1 VSASS
6 IAGLAGRSRVGVVAS
21 TDCWAEWIRRRRSGG
36 DPEYEAKTLEN
47 LAVIRDR
54 VLDGAALEPGETLLD
69 VGCGNG
75 LVGFGAL
82 ERGARVVFADVSA
95 ALLEDCRELAAKAG
109 VVGRC
114 RFVEA
119 QAEDLHGVADESVDV
134 VTTRSVL
141 IYVAD
146 KERAFLEFHRVLRPG
161 GRASIFEPINRFGLE
176 ERRGTWGYAV
186 DGEAARLIGK
196 LIDSLRSFQPE
207 DDPMFDFDER
217 DLFALA
223 EHVGFFPVTLEYR
236 AEAIPPE
243 PRSWESF
250 LHSAPNPKIP
260 TFAEA
265 MDAALTAEEREL
277 LVTELRPAVEE
288 GRGVWR
294 MGSAFLRAVKPA

>member
-1 VSASS
+1 M
-6 IAGLAGRSRVGVVAS
+6 AS
-21 TDCWAEWIRRRRSGG
+21 TDCWAEWIRTRRSGG

-47 LAVIRDR
+47 LAVVRDR
-54 VLDGAALEPGETLLD
+54 VLDAAALERGETLLD

-75 LVGFGAL
+75 LIGFGAL
-82 ERGARVVFADVSA
+82 DRGARQVVFADVST

-119 QAEDLHGVADESVDV
+119 QAEDLRGVAEQSLDV

-161 GRASIFEPINRFGLE
+161 GRVSIFEPINRFGLE

-186 DGEAARLIGK
+186 DGEAAGLIGK
-196 LIDSLRSFQPE
+196 VIDSFRSFQPE

-217 DLFALA
+217 DLFSLA
-223 EHVGFFPVTLEYR
+223 ERAGFFPVTLEYR
-236 AEAIPPE
+236 AEAIQLE

-265 MDAALTAEEREL
+265 MDAALTAEERDV
-277 LVTELRPAVEE
+277 LVAELRPAVEE

>member
-1 VSASS
+1 M
-6 IAGLAGRSRVGVVAS
+6 AS
-21 TDCWAEWIRRRRSGG
+21 TDCWAEWIRTRRSGG

-47 LAVIRDR
+47 LAVVRDR
-54 VLDGAALEPGETLLD
+54 VLDAAALERGETLLD

-75 LVGFGAL
+75 LIGFGAL
-82 ERGARVVFADVSA
+82 DRGARQVVFADVST

-119 QAEDLHGVADESVDV
+119 QAEDLRGVADQSLDV

-161 GRASIFEPINRFGLE
+161 GRVSIFEPINRFGLE

-186 DGEAARLIGK
+186 DGEATGLIGK
-196 LIDSLRSFQPE
+196 VIDSFRSFQPE

-217 DLFALA
+217 DLFSLA
-223 EHVGFFPVTLEYR
+223 ERAGFFPVTLEYR
-236 AEAIPPE
+236 AEAIQLE

-265 MDAALTAEEREL
+265 MDAALTAEERDV
-277 LVTELRPAVEE
+277 LVAELRPAVEE

>member
-1 VSASS
+1 M
-6 IAGLAGRSRVGVVAS
+6 AS
-21 TDCWAEWIRRRRSGG
+21 TDCWADWIRTRRSGG

-47 LAVIRDR
+47 LAVVRDR
-54 VLDGAALEPGETLLD
+54 VLDAAGIEPGETLLD

-75 LVGFGAL
+75 LIGFGAL
-82 ERGARVVFADVSA
+82 ELGAGEVVFVDVSA
-95 ALLEDCRELAAKAG
+95 ALLDDCRELADKAG
-109 VVGRC
+109 VTERC

-119 QAEDLHGVADESVDV
+119 QAEDLRGVADESVDV

-141 IYVAD
+141 IYVED
-146 KERAFLEFHRVLRPG
+146 KERAFREFHRVLRPG

-196 LIDSLRSFQPE
+196 LIDSLRRFQPE

-223 EHVGFFPVTLEYR
+223 ERVGFFPVTLEYR
-236 AEAIPPE
+236 AEAIPLE

-265 MDAALTAEEREL
+265 MDAALTDAEREV
-277 LVTELRPAVEE
+277 LVAELRPAVEE

-294 MGSAFLRAVKPA
+294 MGSAFLRAVRPA